1 MRLICCYCFVIF
13 IFLLNFH
20 NVVSQRRRKPKP
32 TTRTKTTTL
41 GGRWNPIVGGIY
53 GSNVKPK
60 KKKKPI
66 KSRQPAAQPYIPR
79 WQNPVVR
86 SMVKPPIM
94 QQKGRPLEDPPW
106 THCIN
111 QVQVTKDW
119 VRIVSDGYPIPI
131 HTQQQCTWMLYCK
144 QGYKIRLSFSDVD
157 LLKPNDGGGCKS
169 QFVEIM
175 DMFYSASQG
184 KHCGESVPGDYVSKG
199 TKLRLDI
206 QRDLAVYPYRGFSAA
221 VRIVPITT
229 ISGRYST
236 SALHIMATSKKVTPA
251 PTTRKPI
258 PIRRT
263 SPKAPPTTLTTSRR
277 PIARPPSNAA
287 EFYGPNNQPVIP
299 LFPTKKPATLST
311 MTTTLLIAG
320 SIVFLLI
327 LFALAFLFRKLLMDM
342 YQKLMSNDEEA
353 ERAARRRRRRR
364 RRRRKQQLED
374 NEAYEEAYSASEAYS
389 TNEENNKELPVSF
402 QRFSAINDS
411 CNRKRRSVTFEDEW
425 VEDFVDKSSNKFS
438 AYKGSTEY
446 IESGLTTRT
455 NSEMSLQQAES
466 KEEPIYE
473 MGDEEDWETSSVQS
487 GDSVRTTSRHPDHK
501 IFRQKKIYEKQLK
514 TSTSTNSLEKKQPQ
528 ISNISSQISKTH
540 SSSDPQISA
549 STSSMGEDSQ
559 HQQQLAAAML
569 MQDLLQAKA
578 AASQANKTQ
587 EKVQPPQTIP
597 NDTKL
602 YGNLPS
608 PELKKVYEDLAAK
621 SVPVALL
628 PVETEFLK
636 KHKEK
641 GGKA

>member
-1 MRLICCYCFVIF
+1 
-13 IFLLNFH
+13 
-20 NVVSQRRRKPKP
+20 VVSQRRRKPKP

-66 KSRQPAAQPYIPR
+66 NSRQPAAHQPYIPR

-144 QGYKIRLSFSDVD
+144 QGYKIRLSFNDVD

-236 SALHIMATSKKVTPA
+236 SALRIMATSKKVTPA

-277 PIARPPSNAA
+277 PIAARPPSNAA

-473 MGDEEDWETSSVQS
+473 MGDEEDWENSSVHS

-514 TSTSTNSLEKKQPQ
+514 TSTSTNSLEKKQQPQ

-549 STSSMGEDSQ
+549 STSSMGGDIQ